1 MRLGLSYHKLTENG
15 LGPRCIYAYYAYYAY
30 SNSHYALIVWLGF
43 LLDYRKKQYK
53 EKEASYDETISSI

>member
-15 LGPRCIYAYYAYYAY
+15 LGPRCIYAYYAY